1 MDFLQ
6 RLQEATNEHETTDK
20 EKSAELAYLDGRL
33 KHATEVIQVATVTA
47 CAHEWDLFCNHSNN
61 DLYIL

>member
-6 RLQEATNEHETTDK
+6 RLQEGTKEHETTDK

-33 KHATEVIQVATVTA
+33 KHATEVIQV
-47 CAHEWDLFCNHSNN
+47 L
-61 DLYIL
+61 